1 MESDEE
7 KRIRGRQVSWG
18 QDTWC
23 SRRPFDYQKNSHS
36 GVPSGEKRFSGVM
49 TSYLKL
55 QVLLKASTPLEATVL
70 HDNWDLERVF
80 AQRE

>member
-1 MESDEE
+1 
-7 KRIRGRQVSWG
+7 
-18 QDTWC
+18 
-23 SRRPFDYQKNSHS
+23 
-36 GVPSGEKRFSGVM
+36 M

-80 AQRE
+80 AQREWSKLPCSAVFYFFSKAF